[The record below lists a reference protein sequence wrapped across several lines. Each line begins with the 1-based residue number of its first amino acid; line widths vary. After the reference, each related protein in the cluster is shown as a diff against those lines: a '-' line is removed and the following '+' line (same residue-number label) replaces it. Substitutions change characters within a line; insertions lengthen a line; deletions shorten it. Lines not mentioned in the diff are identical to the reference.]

1 MWLAIDK
8 AWNIRMNV
16 PGMSKGMFAHRTAG
30 ELLFTGYKDVLLYF
44 QGTQFVRR
52 LVDGFEGQVQG
63 LVPPV
68 INDNNVSN
76 PAGYGGNPILT
87 SYYDA
92 QGNIITN
99 EEGINITQYPYP
111 RTFATGVH
119 DPDVTGVFK

>member
-8 AWNIRMNV
+8 AWNTRMNV

-30 ELLFTGYKDVLLYF
+30 ELLFTGYKDVLLFF

-68 INDNNVSN
+68 INDNNVTN
-76 PAGYGGNPILT
+76 PAGYVRPLARYLLVLSH
-87 SYYDA
+87 SY
-92 QGNIITN
+92 T
-99 EEGINITQYPYP
+99 
-111 RTFATGVH
+111 H
-119 DPDVTGVFK
+119 DPLLLTHSLTTLLVPPLFSILYCVVNY